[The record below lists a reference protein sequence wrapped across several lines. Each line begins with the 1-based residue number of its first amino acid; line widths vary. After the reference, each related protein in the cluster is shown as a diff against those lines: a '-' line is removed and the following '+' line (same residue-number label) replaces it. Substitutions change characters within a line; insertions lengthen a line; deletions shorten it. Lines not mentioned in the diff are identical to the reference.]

1 MNHGGRRHGAGRR
14 KGVPNKSPQTREL
27 AILKFGI
34 APLDV
39 LLEGMSYWQKR
50 AQRLI
55 AWVAEHE
62 DAVDGKPV
70 TTSKY
75 DAAIKDAYNN
85 ASEFAAKA
93 AAYVHPRMAPTSY
106 GSRFDATRLTDDE
119 RRTLTR
125 LLAKGLG
132 IGPADHPLE
141 IGHIRDA
148 GSHA

>member
-1 MNHGGRRHGAGRR
+1 MGHGGKRHGAGRH
-14 KGVPNKSPQTREL
+14 KGVPNKSQHAREL
-27 AILKFGI
+27 TILRFDV

-39 LLEGMSYWQKR
+39 LLEGMSYWYKR

-55 AWVAEHE
+55 DLVADDE
-62 DAVDGKPV
+62 ANGKLAA
-70 TTSKY
+70 TSKY
-75 DAAIKDAYNN
+75 NAAIKDAYNE
-85 ASEFAAKA
+85 ASNFAAKA

-106 GSRFDATRLTDDE
+106 GSRFDPTRLTDDE

-132 IGPADHPLE
+132 TGPANHPLE
-141 IGHIRDA
+141 IGHIPDA